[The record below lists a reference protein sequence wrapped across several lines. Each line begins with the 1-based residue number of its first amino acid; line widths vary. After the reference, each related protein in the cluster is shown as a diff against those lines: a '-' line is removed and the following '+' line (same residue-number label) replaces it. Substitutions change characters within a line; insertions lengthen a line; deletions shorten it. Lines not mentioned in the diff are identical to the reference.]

1 MTTYIGTPTACL
13 VLFQTCTGRHGE
25 HPSRANSLV
34 HLNAIQTKAA
44 ASREQKEVGDWGAQ
58 WSVFVCDLCIR
69 VTTGT
74 TEQEPR
80 FRKALDRAGSVLR
93 KGLPEFAAK
102 IPCRLRIADIRPPL
116 GGSAGSPVSH
126 QCGT

>member
-13 VLFQTCTGRHGE
+13 VLFQTYTGRHGE

-69 VTTGT
+69 VTTVT

-93 KGLPEFAAK
+93 KGFTGVRGENPLPLAY
-102 IPCRLRIADIRPPL
+102 R
-116 GGSAGSPVSH
+116 GHSAPSWWVGR
-126 QCGT
+126 